1 MSDMNSVYP
10 ASFARGA
17 YGSAKALQGGP
28 AETQPLAQGGG
39 ETFAEMV
46 GKAATDAIHTA
57 RQAETMVQGGLA
69 GRVDTQSVVEAT
81 MSLEST
87 VKVGVAV
94 RNKLVEAYQQIMQMP
109 I

>member
-17 YGSAKALQGGP
+17 YGSAKALTGGP
-28 AETQPLAQGGG
+28 ASAQPAAQAGG

-46 GKAATDAIHTA
+46 GKAATDAVQTA
-57 RQAETMVQGGLA
+57 RQAEATVQAGMA

-81 MSLEST
+81 MALEST
-87 VKVGVAV
+87 VKVSVAV

>member
-1 MSDMNSVYP
+1 MSDFSPVLS
-10 ASFARGA
+10 ASLARGA
-17 YGSAKALQGGP
+17 YGSARALQGGP
-28 AETQPLAQGGG
+28 AAPQPIAQQGG

-46 GKAATDAIHTA
+46 GKAATDAIHST
-57 RQAETMVQGGLA
+57 RQAEATVQAGLA
-69 GRVDTQSVVEAT
+69 GKVDTQSVVEAT